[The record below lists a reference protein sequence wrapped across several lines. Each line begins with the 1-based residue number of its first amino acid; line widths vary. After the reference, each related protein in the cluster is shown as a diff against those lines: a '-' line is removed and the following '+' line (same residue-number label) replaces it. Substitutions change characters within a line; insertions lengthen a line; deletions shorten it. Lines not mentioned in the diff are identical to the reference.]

1 MGKNGINHNPISGIE
16 DDKLG
21 FGEMAKHLAE
31 AFLENDLSSGLVVG
45 VEGTWGSGKS
55 SLVNLMLNELK
66 RKQVVRFSPWLVGN
80 RDDLLHQYFLDLES
94 AIRESL
100 PEDIR
105 DKTRKLMKTYSTLA
119 LGTAKILET
128 LSMEGVLGTGT
139 LAKGLELT
147 AGKAEELSSASLSQL
162 NLELRDNLKKLKNPI
177 IVFIDD
183 LDRLEPLEVVEVL
196 RLVRA
201 VADFPEV
208 GYILAYD
215 PENLT
220 SSLKSIGINDGR
232 AFLEKI
238 VQASFRVPNAR
249 GFDLRNWLSAEFEAL
264 RKEEKL
270 DPDRERRVSSVLH
283 VWAGRYLAT
292 PRDVVR
298 TVNSLRLNFVPVCK
312 QVDPGDALFL
322 ELVHVHNDHLFQWIQ
337 RYVRHLSARAD
348 RFYIQDEDAT
358 LSKYLSKASGKKEH
372 IPLRVE
378 LLEASGIRG
387 KEAQQEL
394 IEQLGAHLPG
404 LNHYQ
409 WTTKD
414 DYSPP
419 CEFRDK
425 NEVQKYTLGRRLASP
440 RHYSLYFS
448 FSYAAGHL
456 SDEGIA
462 SFLEL
467 VVTDKDTATAK
478 IFEWAKQSRPQ
489 GGKMGEVVLDH
500 LVELRP
506 LITPEEISGLFEV
519 LGQTMD
525 ELARNADS
533 SSGYPNFLL
542 GDQNQVFG
550 LIEALPNEQR
560 SRTLNQLFETAPS
573 LAWLAGIIRF
583 NAQPKEDGWAS
594 ADENAIL
601 TEEEFTVLSHQFA
614 NRLATE
620 EDPRTL
626 LNTPYFIFLLIA
638 WVQIGD
644 KTRCLDWIN
653 CTVSTDVGFLD
664 VVEKMTNRVRLSQT
678 DEMCRIRSKDLIY
691 FFGSVEVPVERLKAI
706 DRDAKDEN
714 LRQRANRVLNLI
726 DTSQ

>member
-201 VADFPEV
+201 VADFPNV

-215 PENLT
+215 PNILAT
-220 SSLKSIGINDGR
+220 SPEKSININDGR

-238 VQASFRVPNAR
+238 VQASFRVPNAQS
-249 GFDLRNWLSAEFEAL
+249 FDLRNWLSDEFEAL
-264 RKEEKL
+264 LEEEKL
-270 DPDRERRVSSVLH
+270 DPDNERRVSSVLH
-283 VWAGRYLAT
+283 GWAGRYLET

-298 TVNSLRLNFVPVCK
+298 TVNSLRLSFVPVRGM
-312 QVDPGDALFL
+312 VDAGDALFL
-322 ELVHVHNDHLFQWIQ
+322 QLVRLKSDCLFQWIQ
-337 RYVRHLSARAD
+337 RYVRHLSVHAD
-348 RFYIQDEDAT
+348 RFYIQDENAI
-358 LSKYLSKASGKKEH
+358 LSKAALSIGKKEH
-372 IPLRVE
+372 NQLGVE
-378 LLEASGIRG
+378 LIKASGIKG

-394 IEQLGAHLPG
+394 IEQLGTHLPG

-409 WTTKD
+409 WTTED

-425 NEVQKYTLGRRLASP
+425 NEVRKYTLDRRLASP

-448 FSYAAGHL
+448 FSYTAGHL
-456 SDEGIA
+456 SDEDIA
-462 SFLEL
+462 LFLDL
-467 VVTDKDTATAK
+467 VVADKDTATAK
-478 IFEWAKQSRPQ
+478 ILEWAKQPRPQ
-489 GGKMGEVVLDH
+489 GGKMGEVVLDR

-506 LITPEEISGLFEV
+506 LITPEQVSRLFEV

-525 ELARNADS
+525 ELARNASPPLGYSDFL
-533 SSGYPNFLL
+533 SGTRHR
-542 GDQNQVFG
+542 VFG
-550 LIEALPNEQR
+550 LIEIIPKERRMQIL
-560 SRTLNQLFETAPS
+560 LHLFKTATS
-573 LAWLAGIIRF
+573 LAWLSGIIQS
-583 NAQPKEDGWAS
+583 NTQANESGWAS
-594 ADENAIL
+594 VDETAIL
-601 TEEEFTVLSHQFA
+601 TEGEFSVLSHKFA
-614 NRLATE
+614 DRLTAE
-620 EDPRTL
+620 EPKKL
-626 LNTPYFIFLLIA
+626 LETPYFIFLLYA
-638 WVQIGD
+638 WILVGD
-644 KTRCLDWIN
+644 KARCQDWIKHV
-653 CTVSTDVGFLD
+653 TSTDCGFLN
-664 VVEKMTNRVRLSQT
+664 VLEKMTYEINSSHSGVSHQ
-678 DEMCRIRSKDLIY
+678 IRSKDLVL
-691 FFGSVEVPVERLKAI
+691 FFEPFEAPIERLMSIAHNAE
-706 DRDAKDEN
+706 DDT
-714 LRQRANRVLNLI
+714 LQQRANNILGII
-726 DTSQ
+726 DKLQ